1 MPNGYCIWSFS
12 KAMASRVMAHIP
24 NLLQQL
30 LIAVTVRQ
38 HLQLEATP
46 SSSSNSM
53 DLDHMANQHQVSFF
67 VLIYLFLIIL
77 LLNSQI
83 TM

>member
-12 KAMASRVMAHIP
+12 KAMASRIMAHIP

-46 SSSSNSM
+46 SSSNSM
-53 DLDHMANQHQVSFF
+53 DLDHMANQHQVSFCF